1 MGRFLVSTPK
11 VVVVPKNK
19 SFPFHAFRFTFY
31 LLSLCANINKEKLL
45 DVMLSR
51 RVLRTKVVK
60 AVYAHLQ
67 CEGATPAASEK
78 NLILSIDRAYD
89 LYFHLL
95 ALVPEIAEYAAERIR
110 IGENK
115 KLPTYDDLHPNR
127 KFVENRVVVRLAE
140 DENLQ
145 AELKRRKLSWKNH
158 RDLIVALYN
167 ALIRQP
173 FYLKYMASDERSL
186 REDAQLVSDIYMT
199 MLEEFEP
206 LESVLEEQSA
216 LWNDDLGFILT
227 MVSRTILSIRES
239 HEEIKFLPQFK
250 SDEDLDYAKSLL
262 RNSIAG
268 YDRISLLLD
277 NSLSNWDIERVA
289 LMDQIILVTAIVE
302 AENFPSIPVRVT
314 MNEYI
319 DIAKC
324 YSTNSSGSFINGVL
338 DRIIVRLTE
347 EGKIVKS
354 GKGLL

>member
-1 MGRFLVSTPK
+1 
-11 VVVVPKNK
+11 
-19 SFPFHAFRFTFY
+19 
-31 LLSLCANINKEKLL
+31 
-45 DVMLSR
+45 MLSR

-60 AVYAHLQ
+60 AVYAHTQ
-67 CEGATPAASEK
+67 CEGMTPVASEK
-78 NLILSIDRAYD
+78 NLVASIDKAYD

-127 KFVENRVVVRLAE
+127 KFVENKVIARLNE
-140 DENLQ
+140 DEELQ
-145 AELKRRKLSWKNH
+145 AQLKARKLSWANH

-173 FYLKYMASDERSL
+173 FYQKYMLSPERSF

-206 LESVLEEQSA
+206 LDRVLEEQSI
-216 LWNDDLGFILT
+216 LWNDDLGFLLT
-227 MVSRTILSIRES
+227 MVSRTILSMREA
-239 HEEIKFLPQFK
+239 HEAIKLMPQFK
-250 SDEDLDYAKSLL
+250 SEEDLDFAKSLL
-262 RNSIAG
+262 RNAIAG
-268 YDRISLLLD
+268 FERISLLLD
-277 NSLSNWDIERVA
+277 NSMQNWDIERVA
-289 LMDQIILVTAIVE
+289 LMDQIILITAIAE

-324 YSTNSSGSFINGVL
+324 YSTDSSGGFINGLL
-338 DRIIVRLTE
+338 DKIISRLTE

>member
-1 MGRFLVSTPK
+1 
-11 VVVVPKNK
+11 
-19 SFPFHAFRFTFY
+19 
-31 LLSLCANINKEKLL
+31 
-45 DVMLSR
+45 MLSR

-60 AVYAHLQ
+60 AVYAHMQ
-67 CEGATPAASEK
+67 CEGLTPVASEK
-78 NLILSIDRAYD
+78 NLVLSIDRAYD

-127 KFVENRVVVRLAE
+127 KFVENKVIIRLAE

-145 AELKRRKLSWKNH
+145 AELKNRKLSWKNH

-173 FYLKYMASDERSL
+173 FYQKYMLSEERSF

-206 LESVLEEQSA
+206 LETVLEEQSA
-216 LWNDDLGFILT
+216 LWNDDLGFLLT
-227 MVSRTILSIRES
+227 MVSRTVLSMREK
-239 HEEIKFLPQFK
+239 HESVRVMPQFK
-250 SDEDLDYAKSLL
+250 SEEDLDYAKSLL
-262 RNSIAG
+262 RNAIAS
-268 YDRISLLLD
+268 YERISLLLD
-277 NSLSNWDIERVA
+277 NSMKNWDIERVA
-289 LMDQIILVTAIVE
+289 LMDKIILVTAIAE

-324 YSTNSSGSFINGVL
+324 YSTESSGGFINGLL
-338 DRIIVRLTE
+338 DKIITRLTE

>member
-1 MGRFLVSTPK
+1 
-11 VVVVPKNK
+11 
-19 SFPFHAFRFTFY
+19 
-31 LLSLCANINKEKLL
+31 
-45 DVMLSR
+45 MLSR
-51 RVLRTKVVK
+51 RILRTKVVK
-60 AVYAHLQ
+60 AVYAHTQ
-67 CEGATPAASEK
+67 CEGLTPVASEK
-78 NLILSIDRAYD
+78 NLVTSIDKAYD

-127 KFVENRVVVRLAE
+127 KFVENKVIARLNE
-140 DENLQ
+140 DEELQ
-145 AELKRRKLSWKNH
+145 AQLKARKLSWSNH

-173 FYLKYMASDERSL
+173 FYQKYMLSEERSF

-206 LESVLEEQSA
+206 LESALEEQSI

-227 MVSRTILSIRES
+227 MVSRTVFSMREGRDT
-239 HEEIKFLPQFK
+239 IKLMEQFK
-250 SDEDLDYAKSLL
+250 SEEDLDYAKALL
-262 RNSIAG
+262 RFTIAS

-277 NSLSNWDIERVA
+277 NSMQNWDIERVA
-289 LMDQIILVTAIVE
+289 LMDQIILITAIAE

-324 YSTNSSGSFINGVL
+324 YSTESSGSFINGIL
-338 DRIIVRLTE
+338 DRIITRLTE

>member
-1 MGRFLVSTPK
+1 
-11 VVVVPKNK
+11 
-19 SFPFHAFRFTFY
+19 
-31 LLSLCANINKEKLL
+31 
-45 DVMLSR
+45 MLSR

-60 AVYAHLQ
+60 VVYAHTQ
-67 CEGATPAASEK
+67 CEDLTPAASEK
-78 NLILSIDRAYD
+78 NLVLSINRAYD

-127 KFVENRVVVRLAE
+127 KFIENKVIARLVE
-140 DENLQ
+140 DEGLQ
-145 AELKRRKLSWKNH
+145 EELKNRKLSWANH

-167 ALIRQP
+167 ALIRQT
-173 FYLKYMASDERSL
+173 FYQKYMQSEERSF
-186 REDAQLVSDIYMT
+186 RQDAQLVSDIYMT

-206 LESVLEEQSA
+206 LESALEAQSI
-216 LWNDDLGFILT
+216 LWNDDLGFLLT
-227 MVSRTILSIRES
+227 MVSRTVLSMREG
-239 HEEIKFLPQFK
+239 HEAIKLLPQFK
-250 SDEDLDYAKSLL
+250 SEEDLDYAKSLL
-262 RNSIAG
+262 RNSIAS

-277 NSLSNWDIERVA
+277 NAMNNWDIERVA
-289 LMDQIILVTAIVE
+289 LMDKIILVTAIAE

-324 YSTNSSGSFINGVL
+324 YSTESSGGFINGIL
-338 DRIIVRLTE
+338 DKIIARLTD

>member
-1 MGRFLVSTPK
+1 
-11 VVVVPKNK
+11 
-19 SFPFHAFRFTFY
+19 
-31 LLSLCANINKEKLL
+31 
-45 DVMLSR
+45 MLSR

-60 AVYAHLQ
+60 AVYAHIQ
-67 CEGATPAASEK
+67 CEDITPSASEK
-78 NLILSIDRAYD
+78 NLVLSINRAYD

-127 KFVENRVVVRLAE
+127 KFIENKVIARLAE
-140 DENLQ
+140 DEGLQ
-145 AELKRRKLSWKNH
+145 EELKNRKLSWANH

-167 ALIRQP
+167 ALIRQT
-173 FYLKYMASDERSL
+173 FYQKYMQSEERSF
-186 REDAQLVSDIYMT
+186 RQDAQLVSAIYMT

-206 LESVLEEQSA
+206 LESALEEQSV
-216 LWNDDLGFILT
+216 LWNDDLGFLLT
-227 MVSRTILSIRES
+227 MVSRTVLSMRES
-239 HEEIKFLPQFK
+239 HEAIKLLPQFK
-250 SDEDLDYAKSLL
+250 SEEDLDYAKSLL
-262 RNSIAG
+262 RNSIAS
-268 YDRISLLLD
+268 YERISLLLD
-277 NSLSNWDIERVA
+277 NAMNNWDIERVA
-289 LMDQIILVTAIVE
+289 LMDKIILVTAIAE

-324 YSTNSSGSFINGVL
+324 YSTESSGGFINGIL
-338 DRIIVRLTE
+338 DKIIARLTD

>member
-1 MGRFLVSTPK
+1 
-11 VVVVPKNK
+11 
-19 SFPFHAFRFTFY
+19 
-31 LLSLCANINKEKLL
+31 
-45 DVMLSR
+45 MLSR
-51 RVLRTKVVK
+51 RILRTKVVK
-60 AVYAHLQ
+60 AVYAHVQ
-67 CEGATPAASEK
+67 CEDITPVASEK
-78 NLILSIDRAYD
+78 NLVLSIDRAYD

-127 KFVENRVVVRLAE
+127 KFVENKVIAKLVE

-145 AELKRRKLSWKNH
+145 LELKNRKLSWANN

-173 FYLKYMASDERSL
+173 FYQKYMLSEERSF

-206 LESVLEEQSA
+206 LDSALEAQSV
-216 LWNDDLGFILT
+216 LWNDDLGFLLT
-227 MVSRTILSIRES
+227 MVSRTILSMREK
-239 HEEIKFLPQFK
+239 HEEVKLMQQFK
-250 SDEDLDYAKSLL
+250 SEDDLDYAKALL
-262 RNSIAG
+262 RYAIAG
-268 YDRISLLLD
+268 YDRITLMLD
-277 NSLSNWDIERVA
+277 NYMNNWDIERVA
-289 LMDQIILVTAIVE
+289 LMDKIILVTAIAE
-302 AENFPSIPVRVT
+302 AESFPAIPVRVT

-324 YSTNSSGSFINGVL
+324 YSTESSGGFINGLL
-338 DRIIVRLTE
+338 DKIISQLTA

>member
-1 MGRFLVSTPK
+1 
-11 VVVVPKNK
+11 
-19 SFPFHAFRFTFY
+19 
-31 LLSLCANINKEKLL
+31 
-45 DVMLSR
+45 MLSR

-60 AVYAHLQ
+60 AVYAHMQ
-67 CEGATPAASEK
+67 CEGMTPVASEK
-78 NLILSIDRAYD
+78 NLVNSIDKAYD

-127 KFVENRVVVRLAE
+127 KFVENKVIARLND
-140 DENLQ
+140 DEELQ
-145 AELKRRKLSWKNH
+145 AQLKARKLSWANH
-158 RDLIVALYN
+158 RDLVVALYN
-167 ALIRQP
+167 ALIRQS
-173 FYLKYMASDERSL
+173 FYQKYMASDERSF

-206 LESVLEEQSA
+206 LDRVLEEQSI
-216 LWNDDLGFILT
+216 LWNDDLGYLLT
-227 MVSRTILSIRES
+227 MVSRTILSMREG
-239 HEEIKFLPQFK
+239 HEAIKLMPQFK
-250 SDEDLDYAKSLL
+250 SEEDLDYAKSLL
-262 RNSIAG
+262 RYTIAG

-277 NSLSNWDIERVA
+277 NSMNNWDIERVA
-289 LMDQIILVTAIVE
+289 LMDQIILVTAIAE
-302 AENFPSIPVRVT
+302 AENFTSIPVRVT

-324 YSTNSSGSFINGVL
+324 YSTDSSGGFINGLL
-338 DRIIVRLTE
+338 DRIIARLTE

>member
-1 MGRFLVSTPK
+1 
-11 VVVVPKNK
+11 
-19 SFPFHAFRFTFY
+19 
-31 LLSLCANINKEKLL
+31 
-45 DVMLSR
+45 MLSR
-51 RVLRTKVVK
+51 RILRTKVVK
-60 AVYAHLQ
+60 AVYAHTQ
-67 CEGATPAASEK
+67 CEGITPAASEK
-78 NLILSIDRAYD
+78 NLVASINKAYD

-127 KFVENRVVVRLAE
+127 KFVDNKVIARLVE
-140 DENLQ
+140 DEGLQ
-145 AELKRRKLSWKNH
+145 AEISARKLSWKDN

-167 ALIRQP
+167 ALVRQP
-173 FYLKYMASDERSL
+173 FYMKYMASDECSF

-206 LESVLEEQSA
+206 LESALEAQSI

-227 MVSRTILSIRES
+227 MVSRTILSMRES
-239 HEEIKFLPQFK
+239 HEEIKLMEQFK
-250 SDEDLDYAKSLL
+250 SEDDLDYAKTLL
-262 RNSIAG
+262 RYTIAG
-268 YDRISLLLD
+268 YERISLLLD
-277 NSLSNWDIERVA
+277 NSLQNWDIERVA
-289 LMDQIILVTAIVE
+289 LMDQIILITAIAE
-302 AENFPSIPVRVT
+302 AESFSSIPVRVT

-324 YSTNSSGSFINGVL
+324 YSTLSSGGFINGIL
-338 DRIIVRLTE
+338 DRIIARLTD

>member
-1 MGRFLVSTPK
+1 
-11 VVVVPKNK
+11 
-19 SFPFHAFRFTFY
+19 
-31 LLSLCANINKEKLL
+31 
-45 DVMLSR
+45 MLSR

-60 AVYAHLQ
+60 AVYAHTQ
-67 CEGATPAASEK
+67 CEGLTPVASEK
-78 NLILSIDRAYD
+78 NLVASIDKAYD

-127 KFVENRVVVRLAE
+127 KFVENKVITRLNE
-140 DENLQ
+140 DEGLQ
-145 AELKRRKLSWKNH
+145 AQLKARKLSWANH

-173 FYLKYMASDERSL
+173 FYMKYMASDERSF

-206 LESVLEEQSA
+206 LDRVLEEQSI
-216 LWNDDLGFILT
+216 LWNDDLGFLLT
-227 MVSRTILSIRES
+227 MVSRTILSMREA
-239 HEEIKFLPQFK
+239 HEAIKLMPQFK
-250 SDEDLDYAKSLL
+250 SEEDLDYAKSLL
-262 RNSIAG
+262 RNAIAG
-268 YDRISLLLD
+268 FERISLLLD
-277 NSLSNWDIERVA
+277 NSMQNWDIERVA
-289 LMDQIILVTAIVE
+289 LMDQIILITAIAE

-324 YSTNSSGSFINGVL
+324 YSTDSSGGFINGLL
-338 DRIIVRLTE
+338 DKIISRLTE

>member
-1 MGRFLVSTPK
+1 
-11 VVVVPKNK
+11 
-19 SFPFHAFRFTFY
+19 
-31 LLSLCANINKEKLL
+31 
-45 DVMLSR
+45 MLSR

-60 AVYAHLQ
+60 AVYAHTQ
-67 CEGATPAASEK
+67 CEGLTPVASEK
-78 NLILSIDRAYD
+78 NLVASIDKAYD

-127 KFVENRVVVRLAE
+127 KFVENKVIARLNE
-140 DENLQ
+140 DEELQ
-145 AELKRRKLSWKNH
+145 AQLKARKLSWANH

-173 FYLKYMASDERSL
+173 FYQKYMLSPERSF

-206 LESVLEEQSA
+206 LDRVLEEQSI
-216 LWNDDLGFILT
+216 LWNDDLGFLLT
-227 MVSRTILSIRES
+227 MVSRTILSMREA
-239 HEEIKFLPQFK
+239 HEAIKLMPQFK
-250 SDEDLDYAKSLL
+250 SEEDLDFAKSLL
-262 RNSIAG
+262 RNAIAG
-268 YDRISLLLD
+268 FERISLLLD
-277 NSLSNWDIERVA
+277 NSMQNWDIERVA
-289 LMDQIILVTAIVE
+289 LMDQIILITAIAE

-324 YSTNSSGSFINGVL
+324 YSTDSSGGFINGLL
-338 DRIIVRLTE
+338 DKIISRLTE

>member
-1 MGRFLVSTPK
+1 M
-11 VVVVPKNK
+11 
-19 SFPFHAFRFTFY
+19 
-31 LLSLCANINKEKLL
+31 
-45 DVMLSR
+45 
-51 RVLRTKVVK
+51 
-60 AVYAHLQ
+60 Q
-67 CEGATPAASEK
+67 CEGLTPVASEK
-78 NLILSIDRAYD
+78 NLVLSIDRAYD

-127 KFVENRVVVRLAE
+127 KFVQNKVIVRLAE
-140 DENLQ
+140 DELLQ
-145 AELKRRKLSWKNH
+145 AELKKRKLSWANN

-167 ALIRQP
+167 ALVRQP
-173 FYLKYMASDERSL
+173 FYQKYMLSEQRSF

-206 LESVLEEQSA
+206 LENALEEQSV
-216 LWNDDLGFILT
+216 LWNDDLGFLLT
-227 MVSRTILSIRES
+227 MVSRTILSMREN
-239 HEEIKFLPQFK
+239 HETIKLMPQFK

-262 RNSIAG
+262 RYTIAG
-268 YDRISLLLD
+268 YDRISMLID
-277 NSLSNWDIERVA
+277 NTMNNWDIERVA
-289 LMDQIILVTAIVE
+289 LMDQIILVTAIAE

-324 YSTNSSGSFINGVL
+324 YSTESSGSFINGLL
-338 DRIIVRLTE
+338 DKIISQLTE
-347 EGKIVKS
+347 DGKIVKS

>member
-1 MGRFLVSTPK
+1 
-11 VVVVPKNK
+11 
-19 SFPFHAFRFTFY
+19 
-31 LLSLCANINKEKLL
+31 
-45 DVMLSR
+45 MLSR

-60 AVYAHLQ
+60 AVYAHTQ
-67 CEGATPAASEK
+67 CEGITPVTSEK
-78 NLILSIDRAYD
+78 NLVLSIDRAYD

-127 KFVENRVVVRLAE
+127 KFVENKVIARLNE

-145 AELKRRKLSWKNH
+145 AELKARKLSWANH

-173 FYLKYMASDERSL
+173 FYQKYMLSEERSF

-206 LESVLEEQSA
+206 LDRVLEEQSI
-216 LWNDDLGFILT
+216 LWNDDLGFLLT
-227 MVSRTILSIRES
+227 MVSRTILSMREH
-239 HEEIKFLPQFK
+239 HEAIKLMPQFK
-250 SDEDLDYAKSLL
+250 SEEDLDYAKSLL
-262 RNSIAG
+262 RNAIAG
-268 YDRISLLLD
+268 FERISLLLD
-277 NSLSNWDIERVA
+277 NSMQNWDIERVA
-289 LMDQIILVTAIVE
+289 LMDQIILVTAIAE

-324 YSTNSSGSFINGVL
+324 YSTDSSGSFINGIL
-338 DRIIVRLTE
+338 DKIISQLTD

>member
-1 MGRFLVSTPK
+1 
-11 VVVVPKNK
+11 
-19 SFPFHAFRFTFY
+19 
-31 LLSLCANINKEKLL
+31 
-45 DVMLSR
+45 MLSR

-60 AVYAHLQ
+60 AVYAHTQ
-67 CEGATPAASEK
+67 CEGITPSASEK
-78 NLILSIDRAYD
+78 NLVLSIDRAYD

-127 KFVENRVVVRLAE
+127 KFVENKVIARLVE
-140 DENLQ
+140 DEGLQ
-145 AELKRRKLSWKNH
+145 AELKNRKLSWANH

-167 ALIRQP
+167 ALIRQT
-173 FYLKYMASDERSL
+173 FYQKYMQSEERSF
-186 REDAQLVSDIYMT
+186 RQDAQLVSDIYMT

-206 LESVLEEQSA
+206 LESALEEQSV
-216 LWNDDLGFILT
+216 LWNDDLGFLLT
-227 MVSRTILSIRES
+227 MVSRTILSMREG
-239 HEEIKFLPQFK
+239 HEDIKLMPQFK
-250 SDEDLDYAKSLL
+250 SEEDLDYAKSLM
-262 RNSIAG
+262 RYSIAS

-277 NSLSNWDIERVA
+277 NAMNNWDIERVA
-289 LMDQIILVTAIVE
+289 LMDKIILVTAIAE

-324 YSTNSSGSFINGVL
+324 YSTESSGGFINGIL
-338 DRIIVRLTE
+338 DKIIARLTD

>member
-1 MGRFLVSTPK
+1 
-11 VVVVPKNK
+11 
-19 SFPFHAFRFTFY
+19 
-31 LLSLCANINKEKLL
+31 
-45 DVMLSR
+45 MLSR
-51 RVLRTKVVK
+51 RILRTKVVK
-60 AVYAHLQ
+60 AVYAHTQ
-67 CEGATPAASEK
+67 CEGITPVASEK
-78 NLILSIDRAYD
+78 NLVTSINKAYD

-127 KFVENRVVVRLAE
+127 KFVENKVIARLNE
-140 DENLQ
+140 DEGLQ
-145 AELKRRKLSWKNH
+145 AELSRRKLSWKNN

-167 ALIRQP
+167 ALVRQP
-173 FYLKYMASDERSL
+173 FYMKYMASDERSF

-206 LESVLEEQSA
+206 LDTALEEQSI
-216 LWNDDLGFILT
+216 LWNDDLGYLLT
-227 MVSRTILSIRES
+227 MVSRTVLSMRES
-239 HEEIKFLPQFK
+239 HEAIKLMEQFK
-250 SDEDLDYAKSLL
+250 SEEDLDYAKSLL
-262 RNSIAG
+262 CNSIAG
-268 YDRISLLLD
+268 YERISLMLD
-277 NSLSNWDIERVA
+277 NAMSNWDIERVA
-289 LMDQIILVTAIVE
+289 LMDKIILVTAITE

-324 YSTNSSGSFINGVL
+324 YSTESSGGFINGIL
-338 DRIIVRLTE
+338 DRIIARLTD

>member
-1 MGRFLVSTPK
+1 
-11 VVVVPKNK
+11 
-19 SFPFHAFRFTFY
+19 
-31 LLSLCANINKEKLL
+31 
-45 DVMLSR
+45 MLSR

-60 AVYAHLQ
+60 AVYAHTQ
-67 CEGATPAASEK
+67 CEGLTPAASEK
-78 NLILSIDRAYD
+78 NLVASIDKAYD

-127 KFVENRVVVRLAE
+127 KFVENKVIARLNE
-140 DENLQ
+140 DEELQ
-145 AELKRRKLSWKNH
+145 AQLKARKLSWANH

-173 FYLKYMASDERSL
+173 FYMKYMASDERSF

-206 LESVLEEQSA
+206 LDRVLEEQSI
-216 LWNDDLGFILT
+216 LWNDDLGFLLT
-227 MVSRTILSIRES
+227 MVSRTILSMREA
-239 HEEIKFLPQFK
+239 HEAIKLMPQFK
-250 SDEDLDYAKSLL
+250 SEEDLDYAKSLL
-262 RNSIAG
+262 RNAIAG
-268 YDRISLLLD
+268 FERISLLLD
-277 NSLSNWDIERVA
+277 NSMQNWDIERVA
-289 LMDQIILVTAIVE
+289 LMDQIILITAIAE

-324 YSTNSSGSFINGVL
+324 YSTDSSGGFINGLL
-338 DRIIVRLTE
+338 DRIIARLTE

>member
-1 MGRFLVSTPK
+1 
-11 VVVVPKNK
+11 
-19 SFPFHAFRFTFY
+19 
-31 LLSLCANINKEKLL
+31 
-45 DVMLSR
+45 MLSR
-51 RVLRTKVVK
+51 RILRTKVVK
-60 AVYAHLQ
+60 AVYAHTQ
-67 CEGATPAASEK
+67 CEEITPLTSEK
-78 NLILSIDRAYD
+78 NLVLSIDRAYD

-127 KFVENRVVVRLAE
+127 KFVENKVIARLVE

-145 AELKRRKLSWKNH
+145 VELKNRKLSWSNH

-173 FYLKYMASDERSL
+173 FYQKYMSSEERSF

-206 LESVLEEQSA
+206 LDRVLEEQSI
-216 LWNDDLGFILT
+216 LWNDDLGFLLT
-227 MVSRTILSIRES
+227 MVSRTILSMREK
-239 HEEIKFLPQFK
+239 HEAVKLMPQFK
-250 SDEDLDYAKSLL
+250 SEEDLDYAKSLL
-262 RNSIAG
+262 RHAIAS
-268 YDRISLLLD
+268 YERISLLLD
-277 NSLSNWDIERVA
+277 NSMKNWDIERVA
-289 LMDQIILVTAIVE
+289 LMDKLILVTAIAE

-324 YSTNSSGSFINGVL
+324 YSTESSGGFINGIL
-338 DRIIVRLTE
+338 DKIISQLTV
-347 EGKIVKS
+347 EGKIIKS

>member
-1 MGRFLVSTPK
+1 
-11 VVVVPKNK
+11 
-19 SFPFHAFRFTFY
+19 
-31 LLSLCANINKEKLL
+31 
-45 DVMLSR
+45 MLSR

-60 AVYAHLQ
+60 AVYAHTQ
-67 CEGATPAASEK
+67 CEGLTPAASEK
-78 NLILSIDRAYD
+78 NLVNSIDKAYD

-127 KFVENRVVVRLAE
+127 KFVENKVIARLNE
-140 DENLQ
+140 DEELQ
-145 AELKRRKLSWKNH
+145 AQLKARKLSWANH

-167 ALIRQP
+167 ALVRQP
-173 FYLKYMASDERSL
+173 FYMKYMASDERSF

-206 LESVLEEQSA
+206 LDRVLEEQSI
-216 LWNDDLGFILT
+216 LWNDDLGFLLT
-227 MVSRTILSIRES
+227 LVSRTILSMREA
-239 HEEIKFLPQFK
+239 HEAIKLMPQFK
-250 SDEDLDYAKSLL
+250 SEEDLDYAKSLL
-262 RNSIAG
+262 RYTIAG

-277 NSLSNWDIERVA
+277 NSMNNWDIERVA
-289 LMDQIILVTAIVE
+289 LMDQIILVTAIAE
-302 AENFPSIPVRVT
+302 AENFTSIPVRVT

-324 YSTNSSGSFINGVL
+324 YSTDSSGGFINGLL
-338 DRIIVRLTE
+338 DRIIARLTD

>member
-1 MGRFLVSTPK
+1 
-11 VVVVPKNK
+11 
-19 SFPFHAFRFTFY
+19 
-31 LLSLCANINKEKLL
+31 
-45 DVMLSR
+45 MLSR

-60 AVYAHLQ
+60 AVYAHIQ
-67 CEGATPAASEK
+67 CEDITPVTSEK
-78 NLILSIDRAYD
+78 NLVLSIDRAYD

-127 KFVENRVVVRLAE
+127 KFVENKVIARLAE
-140 DENLQ
+140 DEGLQ
-145 AELKRRKLSWKNH
+145 AELKARKLSWANH

-167 ALIRQP
+167 ALIRQT
-173 FYLKYMASDERSL
+173 FYQKYMASEERSF
-186 REDAQLVSDIYMT
+186 RQDAQLVSDIYMT

-206 LESVLEEQSA
+206 LEAALEAQSV
-216 LWNDDLGFILT
+216 LWNDDLGYLLT
-227 MVSRTILSIRES
+227 MVSRTVLSMRES
-239 HEEIKFLPQFK
+239 HESIKMLPQFK
-250 SDEDLDYAKSLL
+250 SEEDLDYAKSLL
-262 RNSIAG
+262 RNSIAS
-268 YDRISLLLD
+268 YERISLMLD
-277 NSLSNWDIERVA
+277 NAMNNWDIERVA
-289 LMDQIILVTAIVE
+289 LMDKIILITAIAE

-324 YSTNSSGSFINGVL
+324 YSTESSGGFINGLL
-338 DRIIVRLTE
+338 DRIIARLTD

>member
-1 MGRFLVSTPK
+1 
-11 VVVVPKNK
+11 
-19 SFPFHAFRFTFY
+19 
-31 LLSLCANINKEKLL
+31 
-45 DVMLSR
+45 MLSR

-60 AVYAHLQ
+60 AVYAHTQ
-67 CEGATPAASEK
+67 CEGLTPAASEK
-78 NLILSIDRAYD
+78 NLVNSIDKAYD

-127 KFVENRVVVRLAE
+127 KFVENKVIARLNE
-140 DENLQ
+140 DEELQ
-145 AELKRRKLSWKNH
+145 AQLKARKLSWANH

-173 FYLKYMASDERSL
+173 FYMKYMASDERSF

-206 LESVLEEQSA
+206 LDRVLEEQSI
-216 LWNDDLGFILT
+216 LWNDDLGFLLT
-227 MVSRTILSIRES
+227 MVSRTILSMREA
-239 HEEIKFLPQFK
+239 HEAIKLMPQFK

-262 RNSIAG
+262 RYTIAG

-277 NSLSNWDIERVA
+277 NSMNNWDIERVA
-289 LMDQIILVTAIVE
+289 LMDQIILVTAIAE
-302 AENFPSIPVRVT
+302 AENFTSIPVRVT

-324 YSTNSSGSFINGVL
+324 YSTDSSGGFINGLL
-338 DRIIVRLTE
+338 DRIIARLTD
-347 EGKIVKS
+347 EGKIIKS

>member
-1 MGRFLVSTPK
+1 
-11 VVVVPKNK
+11 
-19 SFPFHAFRFTFY
+19 
-31 LLSLCANINKEKLL
+31 
-45 DVMLSR
+45 MLSR
-51 RVLRTKVVK
+51 RILRTKVVK
-60 AVYAHLQ
+60 AVYAHTQ
-67 CEGATPAASEK
+67 CEDLTPAASEK

-127 KFVENRVVVRLAE
+127 KFVENKVVVRLAE
-140 DENLQ
+140 DVDLQ
-145 AELKRRKLSWKNH
+145 AELKSRKLSWKNH

-173 FYLKYMASDERSL
+173 FYQKYMLSEERSF

-206 LESVLEEQSA
+206 LDRVLEEQSI
-216 LWNDDLGFILT
+216 LWNDDLGFLLT
-227 MVSRTILSIRES
+227 MVSRTVLSMRES
-239 HEEIKFLPQFK
+239 HEVVKTLPQFK
-250 SDEDLDYAKSLL
+250 CEEDLDFAKSLL
-262 RNSIAG
+262 RNSIAS
-268 YDRISLLLD
+268 YERLTLLLD
-277 NSLSNWDIERVA
+277 NSMNNWDIERVA
-289 LMDQIILVTAIVE
+289 LMDQIILIVALSE

-324 YSTNSSGSFINGVL
+324 YSTESSGGFINGLL
-338 DRIIVRLTE
+338 DRIIARLTD

>member
-1 MGRFLVSTPK
+1 
-11 VVVVPKNK
+11 
-19 SFPFHAFRFTFY
+19 
-31 LLSLCANINKEKLL
+31 
-45 DVMLSR
+45 MLSR

-60 AVYAHLQ
+60 AVYAHTQ
-67 CEGATPAASEK
+67 CEGLTPVASEK
-78 NLILSIDRAYD
+78 NLVASIDKAYD

-127 KFVENRVVVRLAE
+127 KFVENKVIARLNE
-140 DENLQ
+140 DEELQ
-145 AELKRRKLSWKNH
+145 AQLKARKLSWTNH

-173 FYLKYMASDERSL
+173 FYMKYMLSPERSF

-206 LESVLEEQSA
+206 LDRVLEEQSI
-216 LWNDDLGFILT
+216 LWNDDLGFLLT
-227 MVSRTILSIRES
+227 IVSRTILSMREA
-239 HEEIKFLPQFK
+239 HEAIKLMPQFK
-250 SDEDLDYAKSLL
+250 SEEDLDYAKSLL
-262 RNSIAG
+262 RNAIAG
-268 YDRISLLLD
+268 FERISLLLD
-277 NSLSNWDIERVA
+277 NSMQNWDIERVA
-289 LMDQIILVTAIVE
+289 LMDQIILITAIAE

-324 YSTNSSGSFINGVL
+324 YSTDSSGGFINGLL
-338 DRIIVRLTE
+338 DRIIARLTE

>member
-1 MGRFLVSTPK
+1 
-11 VVVVPKNK
+11 
-19 SFPFHAFRFTFY
+19 
-31 LLSLCANINKEKLL
+31 
-45 DVMLSR
+45 MLSR

-60 AVYAHLQ
+60 AVYAHMQ
-67 CEGATPAASEK
+67 CEGLTPVASEK
-78 NLILSIDRAYD
+78 NLLLSIDRAYD

-127 KFVENRVVVRLAE
+127 KFVENKVIVRLAE

-145 AELKRRKLSWKNH
+145 SELKARKLSWKNH

-173 FYLKYMASDERSL
+173 FYQKYMLSEERSF

-206 LESVLEEQSA
+206 LETVLEEQSA
-216 LWNDDLGFILT
+216 LWNDDLGFLLT
-227 MVSRTILSIRES
+227 MVSRTVLSMREK
-239 HEEIKFLPQFK
+239 HESVRVMPQFK
-250 SDEDLDYAKSLL
+250 SEEDLDYAKSLL
-262 RNSIAG
+262 RNAVAG
-268 YDRISLLLD
+268 YERISLLLD
-277 NSLSNWDIERVA
+277 NSMSNWDIERVA
-289 LMDQIILVTAIVE
+289 LMDKIILVTAIAE
-302 AENFPSIPVRVT
+302 AENFPLIPVRVM

-324 YSTNSSGSFINGVL
+324 YSTASSGSFINGVL
-338 DRIIVRLTE
+338 DKMINQLTE

>member
-1 MGRFLVSTPK
+1 
-11 VVVVPKNK
+11 
-19 SFPFHAFRFTFY
+19 
-31 LLSLCANINKEKLL
+31 
-45 DVMLSR
+45 MLSR

-60 AVYAHLQ
+60 AVYAHQQ
-67 CEGATPAASEK
+67 CENMTPVASEK

-115 KLPTYDDLHPNR
+115 KLPTYEDLHPNR
-127 KFVENRVVVRLAE
+127 KFVENKIIARLVE

-145 AELKRRKLSWKNH
+145 IEISNRKLSWKNN

-173 FYLKYMASDERSL
+173 FYQKYMASEERSF
-186 REDAQLVSDIYMT
+186 RQDAQLVSDIYMT

-206 LESVLEEQSA
+206 LDRALEEQSI
-216 LWNDDLGFILT
+216 LWNDDLGFLLT
-227 MVSRTILSIRES
+227 MVSRTVWSMRENQ
-239 HEEIKFLPQFK
+239 EAIKLMPQFK
-250 SDEDLDYAKSLL
+250 SDEDLDYAKKLL
-262 RNSIAG
+262 RYTIAG
-268 YDRISLLLD
+268 YERISLLLD
-277 NSLSNWDIERVA
+277 GSMNNWDIERVA
-289 LMDQIILVTAIVE
+289 LMDKIVLVTAIAE
-302 AENFPSIPVRVT
+302 AENFPTIPTRVT

-324 YSTNSSGSFINGVL
+324 YSTESSGGFINGIL
-338 DRIIVRLTE
+338 DRIISQLTA
-347 EGKIVKS
+347 EGKIVKT

>member
-1 MGRFLVSTPK
+1 
-11 VVVVPKNK
+11 
-19 SFPFHAFRFTFY
+19 
-31 LLSLCANINKEKLL
+31 
-45 DVMLSR
+45 MLSR
-51 RVLRTKVVK
+51 RILRTKVVK
-60 AVYAHLQ
+60 AVYAHTQ
-67 CEGATPAASEK
+67 CENITPLTSEK
-78 NLILSIDRAYD
+78 NLVLSIDRAYD

-127 KFVENRVVVRLAE
+127 KFVENKVIARLNE
-140 DENLQ
+140 DEGLQ
-145 AELKRRKLSWKNH
+145 VELKNRKLSWANH

-173 FYLKYMASDERSL
+173 FYQKYMATEQRSF

-206 LESVLEEQSA
+206 LDRVLEEQSI

-227 MVSRTILSIRES
+227 MVSRTILSMRES
-239 HEEIKFLPQFK
+239 HEAIKLMPQFK
-250 SDEDLDYAKSLL
+250 SEDDLDFAKSLL
-262 RNSIAG
+262 RHAVAG
-268 YDRISLLLD
+268 YERISLLLD
-277 NSLSNWDIERVA
+277 NSMKNWDIERVA
-289 LMDQIILVTAIVE
+289 LMDKLILITAIAE

-324 YSTNSSGSFINGVL
+324 YSTESSGSFINGIL
-338 DRIIVRLTE
+338 DRIISQLTA
-347 EGKIVKS
+347 EGKIIKT

>member
-1 MGRFLVSTPK
+1 
-11 VVVVPKNK
+11 
-19 SFPFHAFRFTFY
+19 
-31 LLSLCANINKEKLL
+31 
-45 DVMLSR
+45 MLSR
-51 RVLRTKVVK
+51 RILRTKVVK
-60 AVYAHLQ
+60 AVYAHTQ
-67 CEGATPAASEK
+67 CEDLTPAASEK

-127 KFVENRVVVRLAE
+127 KFVENKVVVRLAE
-140 DENLQ
+140 DVDLQ
-145 AELKRRKLSWKNH
+145 VELKARKLSWKNH

-173 FYLKYMASDERSL
+173 FYQKYMLSEERSF

-206 LESVLEEQSA
+206 LDRVLEEQSI
-216 LWNDDLGFILT
+216 LWNDDLGFLLT
-227 MVSRTILSIRES
+227 MVSRTVLSMRES
-239 HEEIKFLPQFK
+239 HEVVKTLPQFK
-250 SDEDLDYAKSLL
+250 CEEDLDFAKSLL
-262 RNSIAG
+262 RNSIAS
-268 YDRISLLLD
+268 YERLTLLLD
-277 NSLSNWDIERVA
+277 NSMNNWDIERVA
-289 LMDQIILVTAIVE
+289 LMDQIILIVALAE

-324 YSTNSSGSFINGVL
+324 YSTESSGGFINGLL
-338 DRIIVRLTE
+338 DRIIARLTD

>member
-1 MGRFLVSTPK
+1 
-11 VVVVPKNK
+11 
-19 SFPFHAFRFTFY
+19 
-31 LLSLCANINKEKLL
+31 
-45 DVMLSR
+45 MLSR

-60 AVYAHLQ
+60 AVYAHTQ
-67 CEGATPAASEK
+67 CEGLTPVASEK
-78 NLILSIDRAYD
+78 NLVASIDKAYD

-127 KFVENRVVVRLAE
+127 KFVENKVIARLNE
-140 DENLQ
+140 DEELQ
-145 AELKRRKLSWKNH
+145 AQLKARKLSWANH

-173 FYLKYMASDERSL
+173 FYMKYMASDERSF

-206 LESVLEEQSA
+206 LDRVLEEQSI
-216 LWNDDLGFILT
+216 LWNDDLGFLLT
-227 MVSRTILSIRES
+227 MVSRTILSMREA
-239 HEEIKFLPQFK
+239 HEAIKLMPQFK
-250 SDEDLDYAKSLL
+250 SEEDLDYAKSLL
-262 RNSIAG
+262 RNAIAG
-268 YDRISLLLD
+268 FERISLLLD
-277 NSLSNWDIERVA
+277 NSMQNWDIERVA
-289 LMDQIILVTAIVE
+289 LMDQIILITAIAE

-314 MNEYI
+314 MNEYN

-324 YSTNSSGSFINGVL
+324 YSTDSSGGFINGLL
-338 DRIIVRLTE
+338 DKIISRLTE

>member
-1 MGRFLVSTPK
+1 
-11 VVVVPKNK
+11 
-19 SFPFHAFRFTFY
+19 
-31 LLSLCANINKEKLL
+31 
-45 DVMLSR
+45 MLSR

-67 CEGATPAASEK
+67 CEGVTPAASEK
-78 NLILSIDRAYD
+78 NLVLSIDRAYD

-127 KFVENRVVVRLAE
+127 KFVENKLIARLAE

-145 AELKRRKLSWKNH
+145 AEVKRRKLSWKNH

-173 FYLKYMASDERSL
+173 FYMKYMASDDCSFRA
-186 REDAQLVSDIYMT
+186 DAQLVSDIYMT

-206 LESVLEEQSA
+206 LETVLEEQSA

-227 MVSRTILSIRES
+227 MVSRTVMSVRES
-239 HEEIKFLPQFK
+239 HEEIKLLPQFK
-250 SDEDLDYAKSLL
+250 SDDDLDYAKSLL
-262 RNSIAG
+262 RNTIASFE
-268 YDRISLLLD
+268 RISLMLD

-289 LMDQIILVTAIVE
+289 LMDQIVLVTAIAE

-338 DRIIVRLTE
+338 DRIIATLTAD
-347 EGKIVKS
+347 GKIVKS

>member
-1 MGRFLVSTPK
+1 
-11 VVVVPKNK
+11 
-19 SFPFHAFRFTFY
+19 
-31 LLSLCANINKEKLL
+31 
-45 DVMLSR
+45 MLSR
-51 RVLRTKVVK
+51 RVLRTKVVN
-60 AVYAHLQ
+60 AVYAHTQ
-67 CEGATPAASEK
+67 CDGITPSASEK
-78 NLILSIDRAYD
+78 NLVLSIDRAYD

-127 KFVENRVVVRLAE
+127 KFVENKVIARLVE
-140 DENLQ
+140 DEALQ
-145 AELKRRKLSWKNH
+145 LELKNRKLSWKNH

-167 ALIRQP
+167 ALIRQT
-173 FYLKYMASDERSL
+173 FYQKYMQSEERSF

-206 LESVLEEQSA
+206 LESALEEQSV
-216 LWNDDLGFILT
+216 LWNDDLGFLLT
-227 MVSRTILSIRES
+227 MVSRTVLSMRES
-239 HEEIKFLPQFK
+239 HEAIKLLPQFK
-250 SDEDLDYAKSLL
+250 SEDDLDYAKSLL
-262 RNSIAG
+262 RNAIAS
-268 YDRISLLLD
+268 YERISLLLD
-277 NSLSNWDIERVA
+277 NAMNNWDIERVA
-289 LMDQIILVTAIVE
+289 LMDKIILITAIAE

-324 YSTNSSGSFINGVL
+324 YSTESSGGFINGLL
-338 DRIIVRLTE
+338 DRIIARLTD

>member
-1 MGRFLVSTPK
+1 
-11 VVVVPKNK
+11 
-19 SFPFHAFRFTFY
+19 
-31 LLSLCANINKEKLL
+31 
-45 DVMLSR
+45 MLSR

-60 AVYAHLQ
+60 AVYAHTQ
-67 CEGATPAASEK
+67 CEGLTPVASEK
-78 NLILSIDRAYD
+78 NLVASIDKAYD

-127 KFVENRVVVRLAE
+127 KFVENKVIARLNE
-140 DENLQ
+140 DEELQ
-145 AELKRRKLSWKNH
+145 AQLKARKLSWANH

-173 FYLKYMASDERSL
+173 FYQKYMLSPERSF

-206 LESVLEEQSA
+206 LDRVLEEQSI
-216 LWNDDLGFILT
+216 LWNDDLGFLLT
-227 MVSRTILSIRES
+227 MVSRTILSMREA
-239 HEEIKFLPQFK
+239 HEAIKLMPQFK
-250 SDEDLDYAKSLL
+250 SEEDLDYAKSLL
-262 RNSIAG
+262 RNAIAG
-268 YDRISLLLD
+268 FERISLLLD
-277 NSLSNWDIERVA
+277 NSMQNWDIERVA
-289 LMDQIILVTAIVE
+289 LMDQIILITAIAE

-324 YSTNSSGSFINGVL
+324 YSTDSSGGFINGL
-338 DRIIVRLTE
+338 LEKIISRLTE

>member
-1 MGRFLVSTPK
+1 
-11 VVVVPKNK
+11 
-19 SFPFHAFRFTFY
+19 
-31 LLSLCANINKEKLL
+31 
-45 DVMLSR
+45 MLSR

-60 AVYAHLQ
+60 AVYAHMQ
-67 CEGATPAASEK
+67 CEGLTPVASEK
-78 NLILSIDRAYD
+78 NLLLSIDRAYD

-127 KFVENRVVVRLAE
+127 KFVENKVIVRLAE

-145 AELKRRKLSWKNH
+145 SELKARKLSWKNH

-167 ALIRQP
+167 ALVRQP
-173 FYLKYMASDERSL
+173 FYQKYMLSEERSF

-206 LESVLEEQSA
+206 LETVLEEQSA
-216 LWNDDLGFILT
+216 LWNDDLGFLLT
-227 MVSRTILSIRES
+227 MVSRTVLSMREK
-239 HEEIKFLPQFK
+239 HESVRVMPQFK
-250 SDEDLDYAKSLL
+250 SEEDLDYAKSLL
-262 RNSIAG
+262 RNAVAG
-268 YDRISLLLD
+268 YERISLLLD
-277 NSLSNWDIERVA
+277 NSMSNWDIERVA
-289 LMDQIILVTAIVE
+289 LMDKIILVTAIAE
-302 AENFPSIPVRVT
+302 AENFPLIPVRVT

-324 YSTNSSGSFINGVL
+324 YSTASSGSFINGVL
-338 DRIIVRLTE
+338 DKMINQLTE